1 MPLLLRMNRGELA
14 LQKAVES
21 GDSELV
27 YLVTEHMK
35 KNLTLREF
43 LLKVRQHPQAL
54 SLIIK
59 SSKIVSFI

>member
-1 MPLLLRMNRGELA
+1 MNRGELA

-59 SSKIVSFI
+59 SSKIVSYI

>member
-1 MPLLLRMNRGELA
+1 MNRGELA